1 LLTAAVAY
9 FVYRYFKPNTKIK
22 NVLLISIDTCRA
34 DHLSCYGY
42 SVKTTPNIDSM
53 AKESVMFERVITPVP
68 LTLPAHTSM
77 LTGTNPI
84 YHGVHGNIGYIVGE
98 FNQTLAEL
106 MRQNGF
112 VTGAVI
118 SSFVLDSQFGLN
130 QGFDVYEDKFV
141 RPIPSTYHNERRG
154 DETSSFAKAF
164 LDKYHKKPFFLF
176 VHYYDPHDL
185 YNPPEPFATLFKD
198 NLYAGEI
205 AFVDTCIGEV
215 IQKLKELGL
224 YESTLIIVTADHGES
239 LGEHKE
245 KTHGYFIYQSAIH
258 VPLIIRLPGGPK
270 GKTVSDN
277 AGLIDIV
284 PTVCSLLDI
293 AVPPEVTGKS
303 LLPYL
308 RGNITPKNEERYIYC
323 ESLEATQYGCNP
335 LLGIVN
341 NNWKY
346 IHTTRAELYDLD
358 KDPNEQVNLVTE
370 LDKRAR
376 LLQGQLDLILEQQ
389 KAADNS
395 SKNVALSR
403 ETRKRLESLG
413 YIGGSTENDNLVFDV
428 NKKDAKEYVNLHQK
442 VMWADV
448 YIDTNNYDKAQETS
462 KTMFSEPSPGK
473 LYGYL
478 FLGKIAIKK
487 GDYAEAIH
495 NLTEFLSAVN
505 QAKETNEKYL
515 SNFKE
520 HISQSYHNLGMAY
533 AEEKDFDKA
542 MSFYL
547 KAVEIDPNASITY
560 YNMGNLYLRQ
570 NKNEEAEKYYIKALN
585 IDPQLAEAHYD
596 LGLVYSKKN
605 QFQKAIY
612 HYQEAIRLKPDW
624 QHPKDRLLAIQ
635 NHVAQI
641 DLNIKSLKDSLLQN
655 PNQPE
660 LHKTLATLF
669 YQQDNINDAMS
680 HWESAS
686 KLDPNDAQVLNN
698 LAYIYATQSEGEF
711 KDPQKAVQIAEHACK
726 LTDYKDPVILDTLS
740 IAYAAS
746 DRNSEA
752 IETAKKALELAVE
765 SSNQNLVDE
774 IRGHLEDFQKDN
786 NP

>member
-1 LLTAAVAY
+1 
-9 FVYRYFKPNTKIK
+9 
-22 NVLLISIDTCRA
+22 
-34 DHLSCYGY
+34 
-42 SVKTTPNIDSM
+42 
-53 AKESVMFERVITPVP
+53 
-68 LTLPAHTSM
+68 
-77 LTGTNPI
+77 
-84 YHGVHGNIGYIVGE
+84 
-98 FNQTLAEL
+98 
-106 MRQNGF
+106 
-112 VTGAVI
+112 
-118 SSFVLDSQFGLN
+118 
-130 QGFDVYEDKFV
+130 
-141 RPIPSTYHNERRG
+141 
-154 DETSSFAKAF
+154 
-164 LDKYHKKPFFLF
+164 
-176 VHYYDPHDL
+176 
-185 YNPPEPFATLFKD
+185 
-198 NLYAGEI
+198 
-205 AFVDTCIGEV
+205 
-215 IQKLKELGL
+215 
-224 YESTLIIVTADHGES
+224 
-239 LGEHKE
+239 
-245 KTHGYFIYQSAIH
+245 
-258 VPLIIRLPGGPK
+258 
-270 GKTVSDN
+270 
-277 AGLIDIV
+277 
-284 PTVCSLLDI
+284 
-293 AVPPEVTGKS
+293 
-303 LLPYL
+303 
-308 RGNITPKNEERYIYC
+308 
-323 ESLEATQYGCNP
+323 
-335 LLGIVN
+335 
-341 NNWKY
+341 
-346 IHTTRAELYDLD
+346 
-358 KDPNEQVNLVTE
+358 
-370 LDKRAR
+370 

-585 IDPQLAEAHYD
+585 IDHRLAEAHCN
-596 LGLVYSKKN
+596 LGLVYN
-605 QFQKAIY
+605 RMTQFKKAIY
-612 HYQEAIRLKPDW
+612 HCQQAIRFKPDL
-624 QHPKDRLLAIQ
+624 QEPKTYLRVAQ
-635 NHVAQI
+635 NHLAKI
-641 DLNIKSLKDSLLQN
+641 NLNIKSLKDSLLQN

-660 LHKTLATLF
+660 LHKTLATLLF
-669 YQQDNINDAMS
+669 QQGNINEAMS
-680 HWESAS
+680 HWESGS

-711 KDPQKAVQIAEHACK
+711 KDPQKAVQTAEQACK
-726 LTDYKDPVILDTLS
+726 LTDYKDPTILDTLS

-746 DRNSEA
+746 GRSSEA

-765 SSNQNLVDE
+765 SGNKSLADE